1 MPYHNMLE
9 FIFLQAFIE
18 TTEHTL
24 QKGFVKTD
32 LHLLLCDEDVWKN
45 WVKIMKQ
52 YARGLLPNTKGEI
65 IDEGSNENPKF
76 LTMKGGQIRQ
86 APGTLMLASTLF
98 KCILGLERS
107 EVLELQNAILDKTIL
122 LNKGKHTPHRM
133 DMDEMAWKLKT
144 DRVLKEAILSFF
156 FDLTREKLSWEQ
168 VCEKYKLETM
178 STIK

>member
-9 FIFLQAFIE
+9 FIFLQAFVE

-86 APGTLMLASTLF
+86 APGTVMLAPTLF
-98 KCILGLERS
+98 R
-107 EVLELQNAILDKTIL
+107 
-122 LNKGKHTPHRM
+122 
-133 DMDEMAWKLKT
+133 
-144 DRVLKEAILSFF
+144 
-156 FDLTREKLSWEQ
+156 
-168 VCEKYKLETM
+168 
-178 STIK
+178 